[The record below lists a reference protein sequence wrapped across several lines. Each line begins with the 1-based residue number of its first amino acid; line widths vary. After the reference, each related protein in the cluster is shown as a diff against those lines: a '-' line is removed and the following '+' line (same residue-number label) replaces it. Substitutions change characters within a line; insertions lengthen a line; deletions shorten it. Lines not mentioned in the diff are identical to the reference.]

1 MNSKKNQKNKMKK
14 TKIEDFIKELNID
27 ELILLN
33 KMVVERIKI
42 LSQVETSNAMQK
54 YNIGEWVKF
63 EDNNN
68 RLIEGKIIKINKKTI
83 SILTRENIKWNVHP
97 TFIK

>member
-1 MNSKKNQKNKMKK
+1 
-14 TKIEDFIKELNID
+14 
-27 ELILLN
+27 
-33 KMVVERIKI
+33 
-42 LSQVETSNAMQK
+42 MQK
-54 YNIGEWVKF
+54 YNIGEWVQF

-68 RLIEGKIIKINKKTI
+68 RLVEGKIIKIDKKTI

>member
-1 MNSKKNQKNKMKK
+1 
-14 TKIEDFIKELNID
+14 
-27 ELILLN
+27 
-33 KMVVERIKI
+33 MVVERIKI

-83 SILTRENIKWNVHP
+83 LILTRENIKWNVHL
-97 TFIK
+97 TLIK